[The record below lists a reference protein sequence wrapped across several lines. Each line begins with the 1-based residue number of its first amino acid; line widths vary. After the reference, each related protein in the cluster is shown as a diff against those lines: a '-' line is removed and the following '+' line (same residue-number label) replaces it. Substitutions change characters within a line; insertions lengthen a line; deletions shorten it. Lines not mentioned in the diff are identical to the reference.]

1 MKKFIL
7 LALMA
12 VVTLGAYAQM
22 QTITIQ
28 TNASLKCQKCTDRFK
43 ENVPF
48 FKGVKDYT
56 YDASTAK
63 ITINYDS
70 KKTNP
75 DQLRKEI
82 SKMGYDADAVK
93 ADPAAREKLPACC
106 KNGGTCG
113 HGDAQHK
120 CQHVDGQHKCQGANG
135 EHKCQHADGQ
145 HKCQGQAAGEH
156 KCQHA
161 EGEHKCQGHAD
172 GQHKCQGA
180 NGEHKCQGHAEGQP
194 ICQGSNGEH
203 KCQHAEGEHKCQGHA
218 EGQHKCQ
225 GANGEHKCQHA
236 EGEHKCQGH
245 AEGQHKCPNHGNVEK
260 DCQKQH
266 TTGNPQK

>member
-1 MKKFIL
+1 MKKLIL
-7 LALMA
+7 MALMA
-12 VVTLGAYAQM
+12 VVTLSAYAQM
-22 QTITIQ
+22 QSVTIQ
-28 TNASLKCQKCTDRFK
+28 TNASLKCQKCIDRFK
-43 ENVPF
+43 DNVPF

-56 YDASTAK
+56 YDANTAK

-82 SKMGYDADAVK
+82 SKMGYNADAVK

-120 CQHVDGQHKCQGANG
+120 CQGA
-135 EHKCQHADGQ
+135 EGQ

-161 EGEHKCQGHAD
+161 EGEHKCQGHAE
-172 GQHKCQGA
+172 GQHKCQGQA
-180 NGEHKCQGHAEGQP
+180 A
-194 ICQGSNGEH
+194 GEH
-203 KCQHAEGEHKCQGHA
+203 KCQHAEGQPKCQGQAGGEHKCQHADGQHKCQGHA
-218 EGQHKCQ
+218 E
-225 GANGEHKCQHA
+225 GEHKCQHA
-236 EGEHKCQGH
+236 EGQHKCEGHANGEHKC
-245 AEGQHKCPNHGNVEK
+245 PHGNVEK
-260 DCQKQH
+260 DCPKHQNS
-266 TTGNPQK
+266 GNPQK

>member
-22 QTITIQ
+22 QSVTIQ
-28 TNASLKCQKCTDRFK
+28 TNASLKCQKCIDRFK
-43 ENVPF
+43 DNVPF

-56 YDASTAK
+56 YDANTAK

-70 KKTNP
+70 KKTTP
-75 DQLRKEI
+75 DQLRQQI
-82 SKMGYDADAVK
+82 SKLGYNADAVK

-106 KNGGTCG
+106 KNSGTCG
-113 HGDAQHK
+113 HAEK
-120 CQHVDGQHKCQGANG
+120 TAAP

-156 KCQHA
+156 KCQGA
-161 EGEHKCQGHAD
+161 
-172 GQHKCQGA
+172 A
-180 NGEHKCQGHAEGQP
+180 NGEHKCQGQA
-194 ICQGSNGEH
+194 
-203 KCQHAEGEHKCQGHA
+203 AGEHKCQGHA

-225 GANGEHKCQHA
+225 GAANGEHKCQGQA
-236 EGEHKCQGH
+236 AGEHKCQGH
-245 AEGQHKCPNHGNVEK
+245 ANGEHKCAGAQEHKCRGQKVDNSKAVEK
-260 DCQKQH
+260 K
-266 TTGNPQK
+266 

>member
-1 MKKFIL
+1 MKKLIL
-7 LALMA
+7 MALMA
-12 VVTLGAYAQM
+12 VVTLSAYAQM
-22 QTITIQ
+22 QSVTIQ

-56 YDASTAK
+56 YDANTAK
-63 ITINYDS
+63 ITINYDA

-75 DQLRKEI
+75 DILRKEI

-106 KNGGTCG
+106 KNSGTCGHAAKEGEHKCQG

-120 CQHVDGQHKCQGANG
+120 CQGQAAGEHKCQGAANG
-135 EHKCQHADGQ
+135 E

-180 NGEHKCQGHAEGQP
+180 NGEHKSQGQA
-194 ICQGSNGEH
+194 
-203 KCQHAEGEHKCQGHA
+203 AGEHKCQGQA
-218 EGQHKCQ
+218 AGEHKCQ
-225 GANGEHKCQHA
+225 GAAN
-236 EGEHKCQGH
+236 GEHKCQGH
-245 AEGQHKCPNHGNVEK
+245 AEGQHKCPHGNVEK
-260 DCQKQH
+260 DCPKHQNA
-266 TTGNPQK
+266 GNPQK

>member
-1 MKKFIL
+1 MKKLIL
-7 LALMA
+7 MALMA
-12 VVTLGAYAQM
+12 VVTLSAYAQM
-22 QTITIQ
+22 QSVTIQ
-28 TNASLKCQKCTDRFK
+28 TNASLKCQKCIDRFK
-43 ENVPF
+43 DNVPF

-56 YDASTAK
+56 YDANTAK

-82 SKMGYDADAVK
+82 SKIGYDADAVK

-106 KNGGTCG
+106 KNSGTCG
-113 HGDAQHK
+113 H
-120 CQHVDGQHKCQGANG
+120 
-135 EHKCQHADGQ
+135 
-145 HKCQGQAAGEH
+145 AA
-156 KCQHA
+156 K

-172 GQHKCQGA
+172 GQHKCQGQATGEHKCQHA
-180 NGEHKCQGHAEGQP
+180 NGEHKCQGA
-194 ICQGSNGEH
+194 NVEH

-225 GANGEHKCQHA
+225 GANGEHKCQGANSEHKCQHA

-245 AEGQHKCPNHGNVEK
+245 AEGQHKCQNHGNVEK
-260 DCQKQH
+260 DCKKQN

>member
-1 MKKFIL
+1 MKKLIL

-12 VVTLGAYAQM
+12 VVTLGANAQI
-22 QTITIQ
+22 QSVTIQ

-56 YDASTAK
+56 YDANTAK

-120 CQHVDGQHKCQGANG
+120 CQG
-135 EHKCQHADGQ
+135 HAEGQ

-161 EGEHKCQGHAD
+161 EGEHKCQGQA
-172 GQHKCQGA
+172 A
-180 NGEHKCQGHAEGQP
+180 
-194 ICQGSNGEH
+194 GEH
-203 KCQHAEGEHKCQGHA
+203 KCQHAEGEHKCQGQA
-218 EGQHKCQ
+218 
-225 GANGEHKCQHA
+225 AGEHKCQHA

-245 AEGQHKCPNHGNVEK
+245 AEGQHKCPHGNVEK
-260 DCQKQH
+260 DCPKHQN
-266 TTGNPQK
+266 TGNPQK

>member
-1 MKKFIL
+1 MKKLIL
-7 LALMA
+7 MALMA
-12 VVTLGAYAQM
+12 VVTLSAYAQM
-22 QTITIQ
+22 QSVTIQ
-28 TNASLKCQKCTDRFK
+28 TNASLKCQKCIDRFK

-56 YDASTAK
+56 YDANTAK

-75 DQLRKEI
+75 DILRKEI

-106 KNGGTCG
+106 KNSGTCG
-113 HGDAQHK
+113 HAANAAAPE
-120 CQHVDGQHKCQGANG
+120 HKCQG
-135 EHKCQHADGQ
+135 HADGQ

-161 EGEHKCQGHAD
+161 EGQKCQGHTDGQHKCQGAANGDHKCQGQADGQHKCQGAANGEHKCQGHAD

-180 NGEHKCQGHAEGQP
+180 ANGEHKCQGHADGQ
-194 ICQGSNGEH
+194 H
-203 KCQHAEGEHKCQGHA
+203 KCQGAANGEHKCQGHA
-218 EGQHKCQ
+218 D
-225 GANGEHKCQHA
+225 
-236 EGEHKCQGH
+236 
-245 AEGQHKCPNHGNVEK
+245 GQHKCPHGNVEK
-260 DCQKQH
+260 DCPKHQNS
-266 TTGNPQK
+266 GNPQK

>member
-120 CQHVDGQHKCQGANG
+120 CQH
-135 EHKCQHADGQ
+135 
-145 HKCQGQAAGEH
+145 
-156 KCQHA
+156 
-161 EGEHKCQGHAD
+161 AD

-180 NGEHKCQGHAEGQP
+180 NGEHKCQGHAEGQHKCQGANGEHKCQHAEGEHKCQGHAEGQP
-194 ICQGSNGEH
+194 KCQGSNGEH

>member
-1 MKKFIL
+1 MKKLIL
-7 LALMA
+7 MALMA
-12 VVTLGAYAQM
+12 VVTLSAYAQM
-22 QTITIQ
+22 QSVTIQ
-28 TNASLKCQKCTDRFK
+28 TNASLKCQKCIDRFK
-43 ENVPF
+43 DNVPF

-56 YDASTAK
+56 YDANTAK

-82 SKMGYDADAVK
+82 SKIGYDADAVK

-106 KNGGTCG
+106 KNSGTCG
-113 HGDAQHK
+113 H
-120 CQHVDGQHKCQGANG
+120 
-135 EHKCQHADGQ
+135 
-145 HKCQGQAAGEH
+145 AA
-156 KCQHA
+156 K

-172 GQHKCQGA
+172 GQHKCQGQA
-180 NGEHKCQGHAEGQP
+180 T
-194 ICQGSNGEH
+194 
-203 KCQHAEGEHKCQGHA
+203 GEHKCQGHA

-245 AEGQHKCPNHGNVEK
+245 AEGQPKCQGANGEHKCQHAEGEHKCQGHAEGQHKCPNHGNVEK
-260 DCQKQH
+260 DCKKQQ
-266 TTGNPQK
+266 TTGNTQK

>member
-1 MKKFIL
+1 MKKLIL
-7 LALMA
+7 MALMA
-12 VVTLGAYAQM
+12 VVTLSAYAQM
-22 QTITIQ
+22 QSVTIQ
-28 TNASLKCQKCTDRFK
+28 TNASLKCQKCIDRFK
-43 ENVPF
+43 DNVPF

-56 YDASTAK
+56 YDANTAK

-82 SKMGYDADAVK
+82 SKIGYDADAVK

-106 KNGGTCG
+106 KNSGTCG
-113 HGDAQHK
+113 H
-120 CQHVDGQHKCQGANG
+120 
-135 EHKCQHADGQ
+135 
-145 HKCQGQAAGEH
+145 AA
-156 KCQHA
+156 K

-172 GQHKCQGA
+172 GQHKCQGQATGEHKCQHA
-180 NGEHKCQGHAEGQP
+180 NGEHKCQGA
-194 ICQGSNGEH
+194 NVEH

-225 GANGEHKCQHA
+225 GANGEHKCQGANSEHKCQHA
-236 EGEHKCQGH
+236 EGEHKCQGY
-245 AEGQHKCPNHGNVEK
+245 AEGQHKCQNHGNVEK
-260 DCQKQH
+260 DCKKQN

>member
-1 MKKFIL
+1 MKKLIL
-7 LALMA
+7 MALMA
-12 VVTLGAYAQM
+12 VVTLSAYAQM
-22 QTITIQ
+22 QSVTIQ
-28 TNASLKCQKCTDRFK
+28 TNASLKCQKCIDRFK

-56 YDASTAK
+56 YDANTAK

-75 DQLRKEI
+75 DQLRQQI
-82 SKMGYDADAVK
+82 SKLGYNADAVK

-106 KNGGTCG
+106 KNSGTCG
-113 HGDAQHK
+113 HAVK
-120 CQHVDGQHKCQGANG
+120 EV
-135 EHKCQHADGQ
+135 
-145 HKCQGQAAGEH
+145 EH

-161 EGEHKCQGHAD
+161 EGEHKCQGHAE

-180 NGEHKCQGHAEGQP
+180 SGEHKCQGHADAQHK
-194 ICQGSNGEH
+194 CQGQAAGEH

-225 GANGEHKCQHA
+225 GANGEHKCQGQA
-236 EGEHKCQGH
+236 AGEHKCQGH
-245 AEGQHKCPNHGNVEK
+245 AEGQHKCPHGNVEK
-260 DCQKQH
+260 DCPKHQNA
-266 TTGNPQK
+266 GNPQK

>member
-22 QTITIQ
+22 QSVTIQ
-28 TNASLKCQKCTDRFK
+28 TNASLKCQKCIDRFK
-43 ENVPF
+43 DNVPF

-56 YDASTAK
+56 YDANTAK

-70 KKTNP
+70 KKTTP
-75 DQLRKEI
+75 DQLRQQI
-82 SKMGYDADAVK
+82 SKLGYNADAVK

-106 KNGGTCG
+106 KNSGTCG
-113 HGDAQHK
+113 HAEK
-120 CQHVDGQHKCQGANG
+120 TAAP

-156 KCQHA
+156 KCQGA
-161 EGEHKCQGHAD
+161 
-172 GQHKCQGA
+172 A
-180 NGEHKCQGHAEGQP
+180 NGEHKCQGQSA
-194 ICQGSNGEH
+194 
-203 KCQHAEGEHKCQGHA
+203 GEHKCQGHA

-225 GANGEHKCQHA
+225 GTANGEHKCQGQA
-236 EGEHKCQGH
+236 AGEHKCQGH
-245 AEGQHKCPNHGNVEK
+245 ANGEHKCAGAQEHKCQGQKVDNSKAVEK
-260 DCQKQH
+260 K
-266 TTGNPQK
+266 

>member
-22 QTITIQ
+22 QSVTIQ
-28 TNASLKCQKCTDRFK
+28 TNASLKCQKCIDRFK
-43 ENVPF
+43 DNVPF

-56 YDASTAK
+56 YDANTAK

-70 KKTNP
+70 KKTTP
-75 DQLRKEI
+75 DQLRQQI
-82 SKMGYDADAVK
+82 SKLGYNADAVK

-106 KNGGTCG
+106 KNSGTCG
-113 HGDAQHK
+113 HAEK
-120 CQHVDGQHKCQGANG
+120 TAAP

-156 KCQHA
+156 KCQGA
-161 EGEHKCQGHAD
+161 
-172 GQHKCQGA
+172 A
-180 NGEHKCQGHAEGQP
+180 NGEHKCQGQA
-194 ICQGSNGEH
+194 
-203 KCQHAEGEHKCQGHA
+203 AGEHKCQGHA

-225 GANGEHKCQHA
+225 GTANGEHKCQGQA
-236 EGEHKCQGH
+236 AGEHKCQGH
-245 AEGQHKCPNHGNVEK
+245 ANGEHKCAGAQEHKCQGQKVDNSKAVEK
-260 DCQKQH
+260 K
-266 TTGNPQK
+266 